1 MASIS
6 MDCGAYII
14 NDEYVIKGN
23 FDEGYVVYSYEDEDE
38 SEALYSSISL
48 DNCLCW
54 CLQ

>member
-6 MDCGAYII
+6 MDCGGYII

-23 FDEGYVVYSYEDEDE
+23 FDDGYVVYSYEDEDE
-38 SEALYSSISL
+38 TEALYSSKSL